1 MVEHI
6 LFEYHRMFFF
16 LHLFPTEETILLS
29 NRETARGPIFRCSLS
44 HFQEL
49 GVLLDDVHEDSIDV
63 VTKLDVHL
71 LLISEGSADLKGNKL
86 DCLFPGHT
94 NMRCNESRRKLHIV
108 TIMVSSDP
116 KLITT

>member
-49 GVLLDDVHEDSIDV
+49 GVLLDDVHEDSVDV

-86 DCLFPGHT
+86 DCLFPGLRT
-94 NMRCNESRRKLHIV
+94 CDATSQEENCTL
-108 TIMVSSDP
+108 
-116 KLITT
+116 